1 MFDAKDAMSL
11 SGAGCSAPY
20 LSAEIGPI
28 EMEYLRLEIEAAG
41 KERDALK
48 RYDEAQKAL
57 FDEARKNMMAALRR
71 ECARAAEANERADE
85 AETKAQFCRA
95 TALSERHMRVL
106 LMWWAGGYAAAVTVL
121 AGWAWMRIWGW
132 LQ

>member
-1 MFDAKDAMSL
+1 MFEPKDAMSL

-20 LSAEIGPI
+20 LSTELGPL
-28 EMEYLRLEIEAAG
+28 EVEHLRLEIEAAG

-71 ECARAAEANERADE
+71 ECARAAEA
-85 AETKAQFCRA
+85 ETKANVCRA

-121 AGWAWMRIWGW
+121 AGWAWMRLVGW